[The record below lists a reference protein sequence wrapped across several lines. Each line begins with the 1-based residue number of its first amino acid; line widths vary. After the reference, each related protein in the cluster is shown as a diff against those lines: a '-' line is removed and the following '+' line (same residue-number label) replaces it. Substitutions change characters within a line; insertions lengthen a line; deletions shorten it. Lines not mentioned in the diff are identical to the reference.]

1 MPDESPN
8 KRKIE
13 LEDEQDSL
21 SFDNKLKRTKLIG
34 HEDLKTTV
42 VEEMRKLFES
52 RIVQLEERVKVL
64 EDILEFNRD
73 DDDDDDEKKKKKEDE
88 KEDGHLGK
96 DNVQLQ
102 DAETKQEPK
111 VTDKSLG
118 NNAPELPPRA
128 KTTFGGST
136 FQFKPNATT
145 AAATTTANEETK
157 TRNINEKEKEK
168 EKESENENEN
178 EKESVSKENNKYK
191 ESRSVPVSSRPV
203 FGATTS
209 FGNMAKFSPNNS
221 DSTTSSTTGSTLT
234 SKTTNPKSPASKPA
248 FGFGSGST
256 FGNKSRFGNA
266 FQESLKLKSF
276 LDADSTEATLE
287 SKNDTKS
294 ENAPSLSGS
303 GSVDN
308 KPESQT
314 STTTKQFQQVDL
326 NPVEQTTGE
335 EDEKSLFTSNAKLFE
350 LELSKISEGWRERGV
365 GPLHL
370 NQSKRDAKQ
379 VRIVMRSQGL
389 LRVILNYRI
398 VKNTEVMRGLEASL
412 APGKYLRLNSLN
424 SEGKPIQYL
433 VKFANEKLRDE
444 LVSKID
450 ELKTEM

>member
-42 VEEMRKLFES
+42 IAEMRKLFES

-73 DDDDDDEKKKKKEDE
+73 DDDDDDDEKKKKKDE

-118 NNAPELPPRA
+118 KNAPELPPRA

-136 FQFKPNATT
+136 FQFKSNETT

-157 TRNINEKEKEK
+157 TRNINE
-168 EKESENENEN
+168 N
-178 EKESVSKENNKYK
+178 EKERESKENNKYK

-350 LELSKISEGWRERGV
+350 LELSKISEGWKERGV
-365 GPLHL
+365 GHLHL

>member
-42 VEEMRKLFES
+42 IAEMRKLFES

-73 DDDDDDEKKKKKEDE
+73 DDDDDDDEKKKKKDE

-118 NNAPELPPRA
+118 KNAPELPPRA

-145 AAATTTANEETK
+145 TAATTTANEETK
-157 TRNINEKEKEK
+157 TRNINE
-168 EKESENENEN
+168 N
-178 EKESVSKENNKYK
+178 EKERESKENNKYK

-350 LELSKISEGWRERGV
+350 LELSKISEGWKERGV
-365 GPLHL
+365 GHLHL

>member
-42 VEEMRKLFES
+42 IAEMRKLFES

-73 DDDDDDEKKKKKEDE
+73 DDDDDDEKRKKKKDE

-145 AAATTTANEETK
+145 TAATTTANEETK
-157 TRNINEKEKEK
+157 TRNINEKEKER
-168 EKESENENEN
+168 E
-178 EKESVSKENNKYK
+178 SKENNKYK

-350 LELSKISEGWRERGV
+350 LELSKISEGWKERGV
-365 GPLHL
+365 GHLHL

-450 ELKTEM
+450 ELKTKM